1 MSSRLDDTKAKLLKM
16 EECLPEGDKKDLVV
30 SMQTFLTSDSNSKR
44 FKRNLYKII
53 PPFNAAL
60 TLLDPWLG
68 LFVQAVL
75 FSVLCYWVC

>member
-1 MSSRLDDTKAKLLKM
+1 MKM
-16 EECLPEGDKKDLVV
+16 EECLLECDKKDLVV

-44 FKRNLYKII
+44 LKRNLDKII
-53 PPFNAAL
+53 LPFNAVL

-75 FSVLCYWVC
+75 FSDL